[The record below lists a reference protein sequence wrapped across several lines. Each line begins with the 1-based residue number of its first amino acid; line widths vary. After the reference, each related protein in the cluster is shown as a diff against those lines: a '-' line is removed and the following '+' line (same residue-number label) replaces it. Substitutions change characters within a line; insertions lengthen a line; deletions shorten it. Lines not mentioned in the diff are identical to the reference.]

1 MHIPIKMTEHP
12 GRGNLKR
19 KYLYTKKKGMKPSSA
34 MYNVTI
40 KVRVDHLGVDGYM
53 NKMLYNA

>member
-1 MHIPIKMTEHP
+1 MTEHP